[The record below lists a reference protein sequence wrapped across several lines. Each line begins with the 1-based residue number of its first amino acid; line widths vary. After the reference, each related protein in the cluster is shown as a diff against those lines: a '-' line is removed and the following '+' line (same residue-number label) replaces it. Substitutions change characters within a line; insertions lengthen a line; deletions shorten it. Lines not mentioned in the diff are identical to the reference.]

1 MVPVNA
7 KEATTVKMSQEAFE
21 ALKAAVAQVDTLEA
35 RSAYAAEGLS
45 HRRYRWDVL
54 HAARRVG
61 LLPER
66 FVLNLYDN
74 EDLNDDH
81 IDTALRRAVS
91 PF

>member
-7 KEATTVKMSQEAFE
+7 KEATTVKMSQEAFQT
-21 ALKAAVAQVDTLEA
+21 LQAAVAQVDTPEVRA
-35 RSAYAAEGLS
+35 AYAAQGLS
-45 HRRYRWDVL
+45 HMRYRWDAL
-54 HAARRVG
+54 HAARRAG

-66 FVLNLYDN
+66 FVVELYDK

>member
-1 MVPVNA
+1 M
-7 KEATTVKMSQEAFE
+7 KMSQEAFE
-21 ALKAAVAQVDTLEA
+21 ALKAAVVQVDTPEIRA
-35 RSAYAAEGLS
+35 AYAAQGLS
-45 HRRYRWDVL
+45 HMRYRWDAL
-54 HAARRVG
+54 HAARRAG